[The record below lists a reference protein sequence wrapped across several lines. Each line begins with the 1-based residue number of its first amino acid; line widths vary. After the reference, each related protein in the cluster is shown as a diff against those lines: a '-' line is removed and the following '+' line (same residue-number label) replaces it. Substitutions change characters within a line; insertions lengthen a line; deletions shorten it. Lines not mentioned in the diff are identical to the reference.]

1 VQQKSD
7 VTDLVKGLAV
17 VMQAILTRDQL
28 LFLAKVFRLVYPAS
42 SATRDY
48 VVCGFGFHPSG

>member
-1 VQQKSD
+1 VVQQKSD

-28 LFLAKVFRLVYPAS
+28 LLLAKVSMLLYPAS
-42 SATRDY
+42 SATRGY
-48 VVCGFGFHPSG
+48 VVRGLGFHP